1 MRNVA
6 IRSGIVGLG
15 AVLALAVWVLLIR
28 DSGDPVVGPSTARL
42 YVADQDAIAAVS
54 IRTGEAT
61 VRFERHEGAWHI
73 RDADG
78 VMVNTDRWGG
88 VALLLTGPRIER
100 ELGQLDRLGA
110 VREGLLPV
118 SEYGLD
124 SPSTIDVELD
134 DGSTIGVTLGDRTP
148 DDRHHY
154 AMVGGG
160 DDVFLV
166 NADWGTVLMGL
177 ATQPPYP
184 YWYYAVDPKLIR
196 VFEVDARDDAVTI
209 FLGIDPTRP
218 EGGRVLV
225 GGAVRNM
232 TEPELAEAMALVGG
246 PGTMK
251 LLGPGSAAD
260 PALGFAT
267 PTMTLRLTYALAQ
280 PIDERVDFSTVYV
293 VGGKTPDGTGY
304 YAATSDTPSVLQ
316 FEAAWVEAVLALR
329 GSIR

>member
-54 IRTGEAT
+54 IRTDEAT

-100 ELGQLDRLGA
+100 ELGQLDRL
-110 VREGLLPV
+110 

-160 DDVFLV
+160 GVFLV
-166 NADWGTVLMGL
+166 NADWGAVLMAL
-177 ATQPPYP
+177 ANQPPYP

-196 VFEVDARDDAVTI
+196 VFEVDAGDDAVTI
-209 FLGIDPTRP
+209 LLGIDPTRP
-218 EGGRVLV
+218 EGGRVLA

-293 VGGKTPDGTGY
+293 VGGKTPDGAGY

-329 GSIR
+329 GSLR